1 MREPTQE
8 QIERRVYDLWQQA
21 GFPEGKDEDFRRQAV
36 RELRNRECS
45 VGALATKDDKAHL

>member
-21 GFPEGKDEDFRRQAV
+21 GFPEGKDEDFRRQALQ
-36 RELRNRECS
+36 ELRNRECS
-45 VGALATKDDKAHL
+45 LGALAMKDGKAHL